1 MIKLRCLVFFYKIC
15 LVYIIM
21 ISLKVIFLVIENLK
35 FILVMFKFYYIDY
48 GDIYGDLYFGN
59 MMYFYKDII
68 RKVKEDLDKMV
79 LSYVN
84 LCII

>member
-1 MIKLRCLVFFYKIC
+1 
-15 LVYIIM
+15 M

-68 RKVKEDLDKMV
+68 RIMW
-79 LSYVN
+79 
-84 LCII
+84 I

>member
-68 RKVKEDLDKMV
+68 RIMW
-79 LSYVN
+79 
-84 LCII
+84 I